1 MGFKINK
8 VNKYGED
15 RMKYKDGIQNSCGI
29 ANGNRGSDNNMVSG
43 INKKQSAEEQVISAQ

>member
-43 INKKQSAEEQVISAQ
+43 INKKQSAEEKVISAR